1 VAEAM
6 GAAEVVDF
14 TAAASM
20 AVADFAAE
28 VASAERALP
37 RAPLVY

>member
-1 VAEAM
+1 M

-14 TAAASM
+14 TAAAASM